1 MSVILDIMSSLLYV
15 PDVKNLQHRGDVM
28 TDEQA
33 DPAEDDPVS
42 MTMDERTVWVYL
54 VTVVV
59 TSGAYLAVVLPRLA
73 TQPVAQISWVRPML
87 WTLGLSMLGTV
98 LGTIVA
104 AVVGA
109 AGQRRRGSEVC
120 AELGSDVRDQEIAG
134 FGARASV
141 GVLGAGLAAALVLAM
156 LDLDTFWIG
165 NLLFLVGVV
174 GAIVETS
181 IKIRLYR
188 RGF

>member
-1 MSVILDIMSSLLYV
+1 VEAEKPV
-15 PDVKNLQHRGDVM
+15 PGD
-28 TDEQA
+28 
-33 DPAEDDPVS
+33 DDTVS
-42 MTMDERTVWVYL
+42 MTMDERTVWIYL

-59 TSGAYLAVVLPRLA
+59 TSGTYLAVITARLLG
-73 TQPVAQISWVRPML
+73 QPVAQISWVGPML
-87 WTLGLSMLGTV
+87 WTLGLSILGTV
-98 LGTIVA
+98 LGTI
-104 AVVGA
+104 GA
-109 AGQRRRGSEVC
+109 ALPGAIGSGRRRRSGC
-120 AELGSDVRDQEIAG
+120 AEPVSDVRDQEIAG

-141 GVLGAGLAAALVLAM
+141 GVLGAGLGAALLLAM